1 MRRWL
6 QSVGEAVGRAL
17 PGAAR
22 VTPGIPISNPS
33 VLSQFVPPDGAGRVA
48 VTEQTALNLSAVW
61 AATRVVSGAVSVIPL
76 KVYARGAGGESDEVG
91 SQEPAGRLAKS
102 PCPEMT
108 SSTFWETLTHHVLL
122 YGNCYA
128 EVERNGYGDP
138 IALWPLPPDR
148 TRPTRGKD
156 GSLTYESYG
165 GDYRATIPAADV
177 LHVPGLGF
185 DGLRG
190 YGVVQMA
197 RRSLGLA
204 TTAELAGEGFFSNG
218 MRPGG
223 WVEYPGNFQELQKQN
238 FKEGINKEHAGA
250 TKFGK
255 ALLMWGG
262 MKYHELSIN
271 PSDAQFLETRQFQV
285 VEVARWFNIPPHML
299 RDLSRATFSNIE
311 HQGAEFVTNS
321 LMYWLNKF
329 AQEWT
334 RKLLPMGSDLYAEHV
349 PEALLRG
356 DTISRYMAYGLG
368 RQWGFLS
375 PNDCRRRENLKPI
388 PGGDVYHVPV
398 NMAPLGS
405 EPGTGTAPQDP
416 DPPPVDPGATEAA
429 RMVAESIAREIND
442 ADCYELEKAMRETAA
457 LAAWVREKRQPGAWG
472 WVQEVIPNRCRA
484 MGAVLG
490 KDVSVGKVAAAV
502 EDKRRDDAWHAGAA
516 LPPAGLLAHWQ
527 PDAAV
532 EELTRAILNA
542 AGG

>member
-1 MRRWL
+1 MMRLLDSISRIL
-6 QSVGEAVGRAL
+6 F
-17 PGAAR
+17 PGASR
-22 VTPGIPISNPS
+22 VTPGVHPSNPGALAS
-33 VLSQFVPPDGAGRVA
+33 FVPPEIGGRPV

-76 KVYARGAGGESDEVG
+76 KVYGKGVGGEADEVK
-91 SQEPAGRLAKS
+91 SNEPAGALAKS

-108 SSTFWETLTHHVLL
+108 ASTFWETLSSHVLL

-128 EVERNGYGDP
+128 EIERNGLDEP
-138 IALWPLPPDR
+138 IALWPLPPDS
-148 TRPTRGKD
+148 TRPVREKNGN
-156 GSLTYESYG
+156 LAYEAYAG
-165 GDYRATIPAADV
+165 QYRAILPARDI

-190 YGVVQMA
+190 YGVIQTA

-204 TTAELAGEGFFSNG
+204 TTAELAGEGFFANG

-223 WVEYPGNFQELQKQN
+223 WVEYPGSFQELQKQN
-238 FKEGINKEHAGA
+238 FEEGVKNKHGGA

-311 HQGAEFVTNS
+311 HQGQEFVTNT

-334 RKLLPMGSDLYAEHV
+334 RKLLPASGDLYAEHV

-356 DTISRYMAYGLG
+356 DTISRYTAYGLG

-388 PGGDVYHVPV
+388 PDGDVYHVPV

-405 EPGTGTAPQDP
+405 EPSTEPEPQDP
-416 DPPPVDPGATEAA
+416 DPMPPVPGPGAVESA
-429 RMVAESIAREIND
+429 RLVALQMAQEIND
-442 ADCYELEKAMRETAA
+442 SDCYELEKAMRDPDVLVVWADQH
-457 LAAWVREKRQPGAWG
+457 RQPGAWG
-472 WVQEVIPNRCRA
+472 WVSEIIPNRCR
-484 MGAVLG
+484 VLG
-490 KDVSVGKVAAAV
+490 AILGRDVSVAAV
-502 EDKRRDDAWHAGAA
+502 AELVGAVRAAEVRYYGPNDVFPCWQRGGWVEGLADTILEAAGAECA
-516 LPPAGLLAHWQ
+516 
-527 PDAAV
+527 
-532 EELTRAILNA
+532 N
-542 AGG
+542 